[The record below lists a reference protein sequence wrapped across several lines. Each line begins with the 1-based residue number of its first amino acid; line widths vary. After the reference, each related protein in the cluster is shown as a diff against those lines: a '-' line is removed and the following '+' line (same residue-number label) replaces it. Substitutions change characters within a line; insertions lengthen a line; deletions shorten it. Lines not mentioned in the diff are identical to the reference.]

1 MSVPDEETALAAVG
15 VHVDTADSKM
25 SALRISKSTADEV
38 REVRKSINAAAGM
51 QIVSNEDIVRL
62 SLLTLGRLDEIADGE
77 GEGLSEQERDVMMP
91 LLEHVNHAADPDVL
105 QRHMDASDADGGD
118 TQ

>member
-25 SALRISKSTADEV
+25 SSLRISKSTADEV

-62 SLLTLGRLDEIADGE
+62 SLLALGRLGEVADAE
-77 GEGLSEQERDVMMP
+77 GDGLSEQDRDVIMP
-91 LLEHVNHAADPDVL
+91 LMDHITDAVDPDVIE
-105 QRHMDASDADGGD
+105 RHMDAPDDDGGD

>member
-1 MSVPDEETALAAVG
+1 MSIPDDDAALAAVG
-15 VHVDTADSKM
+15 AHVDTASSKM
-25 SALRISKSTADEV
+25 SSVRISQKTADQV
-38 REVRKSINAAAGM
+38 REVRKSINAAAGT
-51 QIVSNEDIVRL
+51 QILTNEDIVRL
-62 SLLTLGRLDEIADGE
+62 SLLTLGRLDEIADAE